1 MQSSQNC
8 YQGFGKRKTTAKTSE
23 LFNSPFA
30 IHFENG
36 KRYKNRIIS
45 EVNEDC
51 IAIMF
56 GKDEIR

>member
-8 YQGFGKRKTTAKTSE
+8 YQPFGKRKTTVKTIE
-23 LFNSPFA
+23 IFNSPFA

-45 EVNEDC
+45 EVNEDS
-51 IAIMF
+51 ITIMF
-56 GKDEIR
+56 EKDEIR